1 MVTLWSRRGHERP
14 DPSRYEKALLGDW
27 QAADLH
33 EQVPGTTN
41 SITQHGHALCWNPT
55 FNEVGRAPSEAAFD
69 AIEDWSR
76 AGAVTLTAR
85 GLNCQRRAKLKFG
98 ADRLRCVPCGGSVL
112 SVGKLAPGQGNYYLH
127 SVAQGA
133 EDYYLFSGEA
143 PGRWVGGG
151 CGGLGLQGRVES
163 EQFTSVLDGRDPAT
177 GDALGKRWATSKL
190 PGFDL
195 TFSAPKSV
203 SVLWALGDEQ
213 LSRQMR
219 DAHDRAVEA
228 AVGYLERTASH
239 ARRGHAGCGQIETN
253 GFLAAAFRH
262 RTSRAGDPNLHTH
275 VVVAN
280 RVRGSDGRWS
290 ALDGRALYRQA
301 RTAGTLYQSHLR
313 HELRELG
320 LTWNV
325 AQTGVAEIDG
335 VPRAVRREFSQR
347 RQEIERSMAER
358 GTTSA
363 RGAQIATLQTRK
375 AKDYGVQ
382 VESLA
387 DDWRQ
392 RAEALGFD
400 PTYVADLLRQGRQ
413 RATSH
418 PNVET
423 EHVYPH
429 LRQSLLSQVGLTERA
444 STFRERDV
452 LRALAIAE
460 RDGMPVTSCEQ
471 IGRRL
476 LSEPQVVHLGPT
488 APTDHPTEQRLTE
501 SAVGGSEHR
510 MTTADLLAT
519 EAGLIDAAVRRV
531 GEGCALAVPAEV
543 DRALA
548 DRPHLSDEQ
557 VGMIRRLTEAGDGI
571 AVVHALAG
579 SGKTTA
585 LGAAVEAW
593 RASGNYV
600 LGACLS
606 ARAAAVLRNETG
618 LETSTLA
625 QLLLEVRDSRF
636 RGFAANTVL
645 LVDEAGQV
653 GTRAVAELAQHL
665 DRAGGKLVLVG
676 DTHQLPEIEAG
687 GAFRGLA
694 QRLPVAEL
702 TVNYRQADP
711 AEKARVAELRSGDV
725 EAALRMYDEV
735 GRLRRGS
742 TADEVHERLVADWY
756 AAWRRQPS
764 EAGRADVIMLGLT
777 NAEVEQL
784 NQRARTRLAEEGL
797 VGGPG
802 LVAGPRTFQ
811 PGDHVVTRQNDRTV
825 GVLNGDR
832 WVVVAADLTRGELE
846 LRPDGREGEPVRLP
860 RQYLDREELQHG
872 YALTV
877 NVAQGSTVDAA
888 FILGSDSAYREAGY
902 TAATRARNDT
912 SFYVVEEAETST
924 GCGERHGPIG
934 GDPADALDEF
944 AASLERSRAQ
954 SMAIDIVPD

>member
-1 MVTLWSRRGHERP
+1 M
-14 DPSRYEKALLGDW
+14 
-27 QAADLH
+27 
-33 EQVPGTTN
+33 
-41 SITQHGHALCWNPT
+41 
-55 FNEVGRAPSEAAFD
+55 
-69 AIEDWSR
+69 
-76 AGAVTLTAR
+76 
-85 GLNCQRRAKLKFG
+85 
-98 ADRLRCVPCGGSVL
+98 L

-143 PGRWVGGG
+143 PGKWVGGG

-163 EQFTSVLDGRDPAT
+163 EQFTFVLDGCDPAT
-177 GDALGKRWATSKL
+177 GDALGKKWAMSKL

-213 LSRQMR
+213 VSRQMQ

-239 ARRGHAGCGQIETN
+239 GRRGHAGSKQIETS

-275 VVVAN
+275 VVIAN
-280 RVRGSDGRWS
+280 RVRGLDGRWS

-325 AQTGVAEIDG
+325 AQTGVAEIEG

-375 AKDYGVQ
+375 SKDYGVQ

-400 PTYVADLLRQGRQ
+400 RTYVADVLEEGRQ
-413 RATSH
+413 RTASH
-418 PNVET
+418 RDVET

-429 LRQSLLSQVGLTERA
+429 LRQALLSEVGLTEKA

-460 RDGMPVTSCEQ
+460 RDGLPVASCEQ

-476 LSEPQVVHLGPT
+476 LSEPEVVHLGLEPPGGQVT
-488 APTDHPTEQRLTE
+488 EHRPTD
-501 SAVGGSEHR
+501 SAIGRSEHR
-510 MTTADLLAT
+510 MTTADLLST
-519 EAGLIDAAVRRV
+519 EAGLIDGAVRRV
-531 GEGCALAVPAEV
+531 GEGCALAVPVEV

-557 VGMIRRLTEAGDGI
+557 IDMVRRLTEAGDGI

-585 LGAAVEAW
+585 LGAAVAAW
-593 RASGNYV
+593 GTSGFHV

-606 ARAAAVLRNETG
+606 ARAAAVLRDETG

-645 LVDEAGQV
+645 LIDEAGQV

-665 DRAGGKLVLVG
+665 DRVGGKLVLVG

-702 TVNYRQADP
+702 TVNYRQTDA
-711 AEKARVAELRSGDV
+711 AEQIRVAELRSGDV
-725 EAALRMYDEV
+725 EAALRMYDEA
-735 GRLRRGS
+735 GRLKRGA

-764 EAGRADVIMLGLT
+764 EADRADVIMLGLT

-784 NQRARTRLAEEGL
+784 NQRARIRLAEEGL
-797 VGGPG
+797 IGGPG
-802 LVAGPRTFQ
+802 LVVGQRVFQ
-811 PGDHVVTRQNDRTV
+811 PGDHVVTRQNDRQV

-832 WVVVAADLTRGELE
+832 WVVMTADSALGELK
-846 LRPDGREGEPVRLP
+846 LRPDGRDGDAVRLP
-860 RQYLDREELQHG
+860 RQYIDREQLQHG

-902 TAATRARNDT
+902 TAATRARHDT
-912 SFYVVEEAETST
+912 SFYVVEGPETSAA
-924 GCGERHGPIG
+924 CGDRHGPVQEAHV
-934 GDPADALDEF
+934 DPLDNLS
-944 AASLERSRAQ
+944 ARLERSRAQ
-954 SMAIDIVPD
+954 LMATEFDLH